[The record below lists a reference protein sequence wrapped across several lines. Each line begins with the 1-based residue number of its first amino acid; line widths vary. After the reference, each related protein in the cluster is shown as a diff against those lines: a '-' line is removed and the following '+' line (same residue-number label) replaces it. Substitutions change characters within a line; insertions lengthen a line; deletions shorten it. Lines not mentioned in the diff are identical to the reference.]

1 MGLIYSILKSPY
13 FLTNF
18 KNMGHFF
25 IFRQT
30 STQSKVLTCSSKVLR
45 TNHEA
50 KVLSMYRSVVLARKC
65 AVMCDQPPF
74 SLWACACICVV
85 HPFCYFHC
93 PEPHER
99 WKQIPYP
106 VLGDLQWLHVHMKA
120 AAATKKAKW
129 TSEVGILIPGWSQG
143 MMLQTGRSTRK
154 TAPTAEK
161 YFEVQMCHVGGFVS
175 FFFKY
180 SSIFSSQWN
189 LHHTDAALSWFH
201 VFNSSVCLSPWL
213 HWCS

>member
-1 MGLIYSILKSPY
+1 MCCNVWPAPIFSLSMCMHVCCPSIL
-13 FLTNF
+13 
-18 KNMGHFF
+18 FF
-25 IFRQT
+25 PLPRATWKAET
-30 STQSKVLTCSSKVLR
+30 SSVSCAGWPSMTSCAYESSSR
-45 TNHEA
+45 
-50 KVLSMYRSVVLARKC
+50 
-65 AVMCDQPPF
+65 
-74 SLWACACICVV
+74 
-85 HPFCYFHC
+85 
-93 PEPHER
+93 
-99 WKQIPYP
+99 
-106 VLGDLQWLHVHMKA
+106 G
-120 AAATKKAKW
+120 KKPKW

-154 TAPTAEK
+154 TASTAEK

-189 LHHTDAALSWFH
+189 LHHTDAALSWLH